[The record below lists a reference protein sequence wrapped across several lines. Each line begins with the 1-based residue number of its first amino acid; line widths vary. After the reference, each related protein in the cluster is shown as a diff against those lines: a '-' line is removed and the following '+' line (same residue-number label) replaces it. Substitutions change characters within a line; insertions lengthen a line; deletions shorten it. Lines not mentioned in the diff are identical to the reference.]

1 MKFWAENIIDT
12 MENTITEKLFKGFK
26 ICKIK
31 SIEPLILQYNNL
43 EISTLF
49 GDTIYIHPLF
59 NKTNINLDKNIILNL
74 QNFTS
79 STAYNSPEFQAKIE
93 GGIVQFI
100 SDFYEFYKNNNAI
113 YILSEGDSVAVYELE
128 GNSFLIL
135 QKVIK
140 EIIEQNNG
148 DENNEL

>member
-1 MKFWAENIIDT
+1 MDLAPLSDTKILTFHQHKFVD
-12 MENTITEKLFKGFK
+12 
-26 ICKIK
+26 
-31 SIEPLILQYNNL
+31 Y
-43 EISTLF
+43 
-49 GDTIYIHPLF
+49 
-59 NKTNINLDKNIILNL
+59 
-74 QNFTS
+74 
-79 STAYNSPEFQAKIE
+79 
-93 GGIVQFI
+93 
-100 SDFYEFYKNNNAI
+100 YEFYKNNNAI